1 MIFVTGGTGRVGKQ
15 LIELLLKNG
24 IKVKVLVKNPQ
35 KGANL
40 SKSGVP
46 VVIGDLNRPE
56 VFSSAL
62 CECDRLISIPA
73 NTINQA
79 EQEIRLFQA
88 AKRAKIEQIVKLSTI
103 KANLKST
110 CHFFQQHAIAEQY
123 LKQSDLNFTILKAN
137 SFMQNFLWFASEIKT
152 QGTLSLPM
160 KDSKIVPVDIFDIVN
175 IARIIL
181 TTEKYREK
189 TYNITGSQMFSL
201 SEIAKKISLVAGK
214 KITYVDVSP
223 INFKQTL
230 LQFGLQDWYA
240 ESIVAAWQVATEEQ
254 ATITDVVTE
263 ITDKQPTTFEQF
275 AKKYQYVF
283 N

>member
-15 LIELLLKNG
+15 LIELLLKHG
-24 IKVKVLVKNPQ
+24 IKVKALVQNPQ

-40 SKSGVP
+40 SKFGVS

-56 VFSSAL
+56 VLNSAL

-88 AKRAKIEQIVKLSTI
+88 AKRAKIEQIVKISTI
-103 KANLKST
+103 KANLEST

-123 LKQSDLNFTILKAN
+123 LEQSDLNFTILKPN
-137 SFMQNFLWFASEIKT
+137 SFMQNFIWFASEIKT

-181 TTEKYREK
+181 TTEKNMEK
-189 TYNITGSQMFSL
+189 TYNITGTQMFSL
-201 SEIAKKISLVAGK
+201 LEIAKKISSVAGK
-214 KITYVDVSP
+214 KITYIDVSP

-240 ESIVAAWQVATEEQ
+240 KSIVAAWQVATEEQ
-254 ATITDVVTE
+254 ATITNVVTE

-275 AKKYQYVF
+275 AREYQYIF